1 VCRSSSVSACVI
13 SASEA
18 NTQSGQKDSKD
29 KLVDE
34 LRTQV
39 AVKYGRDTVMTNEDI
54 AAAVGI

>member
-1 VCRSSSVSACVI
+1 VHDGVPSFRERLRLAQAPVCRSSSVSACVI

-18 NTQSGQKDSKD
+18 NTQTGQKDSKD

-39 AVKYGRDTVMTNEDI
+39 AV
-54 AAAVGI
+54 